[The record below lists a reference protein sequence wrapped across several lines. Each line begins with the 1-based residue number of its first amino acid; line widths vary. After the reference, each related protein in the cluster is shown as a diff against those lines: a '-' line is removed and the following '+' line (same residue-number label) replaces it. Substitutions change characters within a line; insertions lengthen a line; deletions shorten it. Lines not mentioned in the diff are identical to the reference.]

1 MDVGRGF
8 SPARFGEAEASP
20 YVKKDF
26 SLCPPPA
33 GAQGVVLEKAH
44 GKMFARKSMRR
55 TIMTGGS
62 HGTAQKNLLKE
73 G

>member
-33 GAQGVVLEKAH
+33 GAQGVVLAKVLREKCFYVAVFN
-44 GKMFARKSMRR
+44 KVSDDYDRR
-55 TIMTGGS
+55 
-62 HGTAQKNLLKE
+62 
-73 G
+73 